1 MTQDSLTLSRCA
13 NSLESNTSNSN
24 PIAMFWTS
32 SSKNSRNSYRDT
44 RRTKYSPGLYGR
56 EQLAPNF
63 SGVRSVARQGPHEKF
78 VFKTSTSKDDQH
90 KADRWNECKP

>member
-24 PIAMFWTS
+24 PITMFWTS
-32 SSKNSRNSYRDT
+32 SSKNSRNSYRDM

-56 EQLAPNF
+56 EQRTPNL
-63 SGVRSVARQGPHEKF
+63 SGVRSVARQVLHEKF
-78 VFKTSTSKDDQH
+78 VFKMGTSRDDQH
-90 KADRWNECKP
+90 KADGWNECKP